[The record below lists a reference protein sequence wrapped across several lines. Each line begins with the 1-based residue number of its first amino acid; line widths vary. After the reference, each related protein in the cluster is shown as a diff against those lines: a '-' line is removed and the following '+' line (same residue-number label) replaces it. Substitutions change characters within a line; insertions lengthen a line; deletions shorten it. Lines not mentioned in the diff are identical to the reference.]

1 MFAVVLL
8 LAQSLVTAVDVRIT
22 TLDGVTTDASLTKI
36 EAGELVVQEGNAT
49 QRRPLSE
56 VLEVARIDA
65 PAELLP
71 TTSVELLN
79 GTRLTATAIKI
90 DGGQLTVSLVRQQAL
105 QVPLKQ
111 VRWIRFRAPSTAI
124 DPQWLGM
131 TEKTPSSD
139 TLVIRRAGDSL
150 DEASGIVKSA
160 DEKTVKFDLDG
171 DELDAPIEKLEG
183 IVFANPLPA
192 VNDAKVSVQDT
203 HGSRFR
209 VRTISGDADGNV
221 LLELSETL
229 KHRFPLDQLLKI
241 ESTGSLQFLAT
252 VTPVETSFQAVSNV
266 GLSPELAK
274 AWFAPQAS
282 NERDIQLTGEAAVE
296 YRLEEGFTSLQGS
309 AEWDEEVKA
318 GGKCVLRIL
327 LDNKVVWEQTFDVT
341 APEPRGFD
349 LPIGKAKRVRF
360 ELKTGSDGDVGDHLR
375 ILQPRL
381 VK

>member
-1 MFAVVLL
+1 MP
-8 LAQSLVTAVDVRIT
+8 S
-22 TLDGVTTDASLTKI
+22 
-36 EAGELVVQEGNAT
+36 
-49 QRRPLSE
+49 
-56 VLEVARIDA
+56 
-65 PAELLP
+65 
-71 TTSVELLN
+71 TSVELLN
-79 GTRLTATAIKI
+79 GTRLTATSIEIAE
-90 DGGQLTVSLVRQQAL
+90 GQLTVSLVKQTAI

-131 TEKTPSSD
+131 TEKTPASD

-183 IVFANPLPA
+183 IVFANPVPA
-192 VNDAKVSVQDT
+192 ANDAKVSVQDT

-209 VRTISGDADGNV
+209 VRSISGDAEGNV
-221 LLELSETL
+221 VLDFGGSL
-229 KHRFPLDQLLKI
+229 KHQFPLDQLLKI
-241 ESTGSLQFLAT
+241 ESTGSLQFLAAAA
-252 VTPVETSFQAVSNV
+252 PVEATFQAVSNV

-274 AWFAPQAS
+274 AWFAPQAK
-282 NERDIQLTGEAAVE
+282 NDRDIDLTGDASVE
-296 YRLEEGFTSLQGS
+296 YRIEEGFASLQGS
-309 AEWDEEVKA
+309 AELDEEVKA

-327 LDNKVVWEQTFDVT
+327 LDNKVVWEQGFDVT

-360 ELKTGSDGDVGDHLR
+360 ELKTGSDGDVGDHLQ